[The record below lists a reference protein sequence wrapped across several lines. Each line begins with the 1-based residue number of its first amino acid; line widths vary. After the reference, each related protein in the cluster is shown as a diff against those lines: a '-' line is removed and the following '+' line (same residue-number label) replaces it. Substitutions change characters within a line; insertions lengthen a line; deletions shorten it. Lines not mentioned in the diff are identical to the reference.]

1 MLARIMLRSH
11 PLLSWPVQRLLSGDC
26 ERVSKALA
34 LAEGERNDLR
44 LETERSSR

>member
-1 MLARIMLRSH
+1 MLARIIPSLTH
-11 PLLSWPVQRLLSGDC
+11 LLSWPVQRLLSGDC

-34 LAEGERNDLR
+34 LVEGERNDLR